1 MFLKK
6 LIVFFAVAGLGTACS
21 PQHDADDE
29 DVMESPDTIK
39 TSVLNV
45 GGELFSVPS
54 PMQMALL
61 IQKTGHEYDK
71 SMLNATHRVNTYM
84 TADSRAL
91 NLGVYGADLGYVS
104 LYSQTQDA
112 IGYLASIKQL
122 TDKLGL
128 SGAFDE
134 ATMKRIRDNITVK
147 DSMLS
152 LVSLAYR
159 SSDAYLKD
167 NQRAEVG
174 SLILT
179 GGWIESIHFALTTY
193 KAKPSEQ
200 FRYRIAQQK
209 QALTSLIRI
218 LGSNESSDIKKLHA
232 QLSELAKTY
241 DKIEFKYTYQEPR
254 TDSIHKITYINS
266 TTEIKVTDEVLNE
279 IAAQIATIRAGI
291 INTTEKKAE

>member
-1 MFLKK
+1 
-6 LIVFFAVAGLGTACS
+6 
-21 PQHDADDE
+21 
-29 DVMESPDTIK
+29 
-39 TSVLNV
+39 
-45 GGELFSVPS
+45 
-54 PMQMALL
+54 MQMALL

-71 SMLNATHRVNTYM
+71 SMLNATNRVNTYI

-128 SGAFDE
+128 SSAFDE
-134 ATMKRIRDNITVK
+134 GTMKRIRENITVK

-167 NQRAEVG
+167 NQRADVG
-174 SLILT
+174 TLILT
-179 GGWIESIHFALTTY
+179 GGWIESMHFALSTY
-193 KAKPSEQ
+193 KAKPSDQ

-209 QALTSLIRI
+209 QALTSILRI
-218 LGSNESSDIKKLHA
+218 LGTNESDDIKKLHS
-232 QLSELAKTY
+232 QLSDLAKTY
-241 DKIEFKYTYQEPR
+241 EKIEFKYTYKEPR
-254 TDSIHKITYINS
+254 TDSVQKVTYINS
-266 TTEIKVTDEVLNE
+266 TTEIKVTDEHLAD
-279 IAAQIATIRAGI
+279 IASQIATIRSGI

>member
-1 MFLKK
+1 MFLKQ
-6 LIVFFAVAGLGTACS
+6 LIVLFALAGMATSCTR
-21 PQHDADDE
+21 QHDPEDE

-54 PMQMALL
+54 PVQMALL
-61 IQKTGHEYDK
+61 IQKTGHAYDK
-71 SMLNATHRVNTYM
+71 SMLNATNKVNTYV
-84 TADSRAL
+84 TDDSRAL

-104 LYSQTQDA
+104 LYSQSQDA
-112 IGYLASIKQL
+112 IGYLASVKHL

-128 SGAFDE
+128 SSAFDE
-134 ATMKRIRDNITVK
+134 QTLKRIRDNIAVK

-174 SLILT
+174 TLILT
-179 GGWIESIHFALTTY
+179 GGWIESMHFALTSY
-193 KAKPSEQ
+193 KTKPSDQ

-209 QALTSLIRI
+209 QALTSILKI
-218 LGSNESSDIKKLHA
+218 LGMNESPEIKELHA
-232 QLSELAKTY
+232 KMSDLAKVY
-241 DKIEFKYTYQEPR
+241 DKIEFKYTYAEPR
-254 TDSIHKITYINS
+254 TDSAQKVTYINS
-266 TTEIKVTDEVLNE
+266 STEIKVTDEHLAE
-279 IAAQIATIRAGI
+279 IAEKVAALRSSI
-291 INTTEKKAE
+291 INTTEKKAQ